1 MRWDALDTALWRT
14 KIARHAADADAVAS
28 LIRRGGD
35 TYASVARRSGLQA
48 RTVRMI
54 ATGETPIERVSVG
67 TIRQLASALGV
78 SPAQLIEPEAPY
90 PGDPSLT
97 RPERLARAVREVMWG
112 GASPTD
118 YPSPVEEGDD
128 VLARVEPPDF
138 FAGTQPID
146 ADRA

>member
-1 MRWDALDTALWRT
+1 MQTP
-14 KIARHAADADAVAS
+14 VAN
-28 LIRRGGD
+28 LMRRGGD

-54 ATGETPIERVSVG
+54 ATGETPIDRVSVG

-90 PGDPSLT
+90 PGDPSLA
-97 RPERLARAVREVMWG
+97 RPERLARAVREVMWSETPP
-112 GASPTD
+112 AY
-118 YPSPVEEGDD
+118 YPWPVEESADA
-128 VLARVEPPDF
+128 LARAEPPDF
-138 FAGTQPID
+138 FADTEPID